1 MSENNK
7 SKKWCLVHIGNDI
20 TYGLAF
26 VAGELK
32 RLNHQIFWIDGDDKI
47 DTLNK
52 SIIKNKPDY
61 VCFGPLSTEFTR
73 SVELVKEFKKVLPS
87 LRSVFG
93 GKHVLAIPDEIK
105 KNDDIDYLIWGP
117 VYETIDKIINSPPKT
132 SIKGS
137 PTMPCNMQPSLEEY
151 FQQIPRMGSRERKY
165 IMSHF
170 GCVYNCSFCCT
181 SVTRKSYG
189 AKAYKEYWLSR
200 RPVENMIEE
209 AKLFLKFPTKEVSF
223 EDDDVLYGTHEGA
236 EGTDWLIEFTKAWKK
251 EINIPMYANV
261 TPNTVVK
268 ATDAA
273 LATLAELA
281 GTLTMGVQTTGGD
294 SSRLFNRHF
303 QDEKQVIEAVKIM
316 AKFGVKVKLE
326 VIIGLPNID
335 DLCPD
340 PVTDAIKTI
349 QMCQRIA
356 REVPPEMTW
365 TSCFPLMLYPGT
377 ELHKKAM
384 RAKIPL
390 SEACEFEWHSGEGSV
405 KFDPLTMRRIR
416 NMTKLATMFIKYDM
430 NERWMRALM
439 DMDLNESSSKQL
451 SECQYLESLTFRL
464 GDGIESEFDSILK
477 GMNFKY

>member
-32 RLNHQIFWIDGDDKI
+32 RLNHQIFWIDGDDQI

-61 VCFGPLSTEFTR
+61 VCFGPLSTEFSR

-335 DLCPD
+335 GLCPD